1 MSSPNVLLHRRDVV
15 TELLRDRGDL
25 LVIAGLGAPNWDVS
39 AAGDHAN
46 NFPLWGAMGSAAM
59 MGLGLALAQPKRKVM
74 VITGDGEMLMS
85 IGALATIAVEKPPN
99 LTIVVL
105 DNERFGETG
114 MQKTHTASGVDLAG
128 IAAAAGIKTS
138 RLVRTADEVT
148 EIRDLAH
155 EGNGPV
161 FVAVKIN
168 PEALVFVLPP
178 ADGGILTTRFRQ
190 SVLGDESLYN

>member
-1 MSSPNVLLHRRDVV
+1 MTNPNALLHRRAVV
-15 TELLRDRGDL
+15 DELLRDRGDL

-39 AAGDHAN
+39 ATGDHPN

-59 MGLGLALAQPKRKVM
+59 MGLGLAIAQPKRKVL

-85 IGALATIAVEKPPN
+85 IGALATIAVERPGN
-99 LTIVVL
+99 LTVAVL

-128 IAAAAGIKTS
+128 MAAAAGIRTA
-138 RLVRTADEVT
+138 RIVRTAAEVSD
-148 EIRDLAH
+148 IRDLAH
-155 EGNGPV
+155 QGTGPV
-161 FVAVKIN
+161 FAQIKIN

-190 SVLGDESLYN
+190 SVLGDSSLYN